1 MPPWFVELGCEIS
14 CRSRFHGH
22 YDVST
27 VRSISKPESSE
38 SDMFILGIISDLVVV
53 ELLYRYRRLQP
64 SVTTTTVANC
74 QPSGR
79 LSDRNGASLVYP
91 KRSHTRRVCRGFSVK
106 LSKIPVPLKAS
117 WEKRYTKEPVGTPG
131 DLCTH
136 VGRGKRE

>member
-1 MPPWFVELGCEIS
+1 M
-14 CRSRFHGH
+14 
-22 YDVST
+22 ST
-27 VRSISKPESSE
+27 VRSISKPES

-53 ELLYRYRRLQP
+53 ELLYWYRRLQP
-64 SVTTTTVANC
+64 SVTTTAVANC

-79 LSDRNGASLVYP
+79 LSDRNEASLVYP

-117 WEKRYTKEPVGTPG
+117 WEKRHTKELVGTPG

-136 VGRGKRE
+136 VEVNVNREGAQRKKTRHI